1 MPLWNWRGWVLAA
14 IFLLTRG
21 ASAADGLSGTFT
33 VPGNQGNIVLTL
45 RDAGEGKVTGSL
57 KGGALSLQLEGF
69 PNEGGGVLGTAKT
82 DDGTFASY
90 FQAAR
95 QGNQLLFD
103 LIQANQDGDPDMA
116 NARRITFPVNGV
128 SSSASPEPA
137 KTQTATASTGAFSG
151 TWKGDGLT
159 FESRAQGNDCLGT
172 LTLNNQKMP
181 FTATAVNQTLHGT
194 FEAGGERFDFQGSV
208 QNGVLVINSAGTEYR
223 LQKQGAPAKPASNP
237 LAKPATNQ
245 AKASVKNQT
254 ANKST
259 SKSTKSQK
267 AAPIVAKTAKASKVQ
282 PVKMTRPGGA
292 ATGGAAWKSFKHA
305 VGLGFRYPANWTLKE
320 AGPILMLIP
329 PDVKQIDGGPS
340 ELFLMKA
347 EAAGQIQSA
356 SDPRLE
362 EALSKYVT
370 QTFPAFQPLGNTQT
384 IQVGNQPGILMQ
396 WEGES
401 KGYAMRL
408 QSMTVILKSFMVSMV
423 TISTKDQI
431 KASRDQTV
439 KQIFESLVAGAGKKD
454 PKVAGKWFLYSYKGS
469 GSYGRET
476 KSYMTLLPDGTALWG
491 QKSESSWSGTGKN
504 MQGETT
510 WTAGVASQGN
520 DADRGSWSADK
531 GVLII
536 AWGDGKT
543 AVWSY
548 RVGGSPG
555 GNRRL
560 FLKGTGK
567 EDEWMETN

>member
-1 MPLWNWRGWVLAA
+1 MPLLNWRVWMIAA
-14 IFLLTRG
+14 FLLLGRG
-21 ASAADGLSGTFT
+21 AFAADGLSGTFT
-33 VPGNQGNIVLTL
+33 VRGNQGNIVLML

-57 KGGALSLQLEGF
+57 KGGTLSLKLEGISK
-69 PNEGGGVLGTAKT
+69 EDGGVLGTATT

-90 FQAAR
+90 FQATR

-103 LIQANQDGDPDMA
+103 LVQANEDGDPDEA
-116 NARRITFPVNGV
+116 NTRRITFPVDAT
-128 SSSASPEPA
+128 SSTTSQPA
-137 KTQTATASTGAFSG
+137 KSQTATTSTGSFG
-151 TWKGDGLT
+151 GIWKGDGLT
-159 FESRAQGNDCLGT
+159 FESRALGNDYVGALA
-172 LTLNNQKMP
+172 LNNQKMP
-181 FTATAVNQTLHGT
+181 FTATAVNGTLHGT
-194 FEAGGERFDFQGSV
+194 FEAGGQRFDFQGNL
-208 QNGVLVINSAGTEYR
+208 QNGALVINSAGTEYK
-223 LQKQGAPAKPASNP
+223 LQKQGVPVKAAANP

-245 AKASVKNQT
+245 AKAPVRNQP

-267 AAPIVAKTAKASKVQ
+267 PAPVAAKIAKTSKVQ
-282 PVKMTRPGGA
+282 AVTMARPGGVKS
-292 ATGGAAWKSFKHA
+292 GAVWKSFKHA
-305 VGLGFRYPANWTLKE
+305 VGLGFRYPADWTLKE
-320 AGPILMLIP
+320 AGPILLLMP
-329 PDVKQIDGGPS
+329 PNVKQIAGGPS
-340 ELFLMKA
+340 ENFILKA

-362 EALSKYVT
+362 ESLQKYVA

-384 IQVGNQPGILMQ
+384 IQVGNQTGILMQ

-408 QSMTVILKSFMVSMV
+408 QSLTVVLKSFMVSMV
-423 TISTKDQI
+423 AISTKDQI
-431 KASRDQTV
+431 KASRDQTI

-454 PKVAGKWFLYSYKGS
+454 PKVVGKWFLYSFKGS
-469 GSYGRET
+469 GSYARET

-491 QKSESSWSGTGKN
+491 QKSEGSWSGTGRN

-520 DADRGSWSADK
+520 DKDRGSWSADK
-531 GVLII
+531 GALII
-536 AWGDGKT
+536 AWGDGTT

-560 FLKGTGK
+560 FLKGSGK
-567 EDEWMETN
+567 EDEWMEVN